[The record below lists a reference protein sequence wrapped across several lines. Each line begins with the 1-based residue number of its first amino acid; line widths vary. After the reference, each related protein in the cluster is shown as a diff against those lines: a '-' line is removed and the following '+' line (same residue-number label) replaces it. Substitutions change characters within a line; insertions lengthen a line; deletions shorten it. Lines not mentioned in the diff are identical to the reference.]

1 MKNID
6 KIYLK
11 NRDRRSSVM
20 QKFIAIDIGAET
32 GRVIVGDVSKME
44 IIYRFPNNLVRVKDS
59 IFWDILGIFNE
70 IKKGLK
76 EAFKKYSDQIVSIGI
91 DTWGV
96 DYVLLDDG
104 GDLLGNPY
112 HYRDKR
118 TDNIM
123 EVVFN
128 IIPKK
133 EIFTETGIQFMQL
146 NTIYQLYS
154 FAKKKPQ
161 ILENT
166 RYFLTIPDILNYWLT
181 GIIKNEYS
189 ITTTTQLYNPIKKD
203 WSTKILNKLGFKKE
217 IFGEIIMPGTKIGE
231 LLPAIAREIGA
242 DSEVVIIAPACHDT
256 GSAVAAVP
264 VEDNTNYAYISS
276 GTWSLLGIETP
287 EPIINEMSF
296 KYNFTNEGSADGGF
310 RFLKNIT
317 GFWIIQECKKFWDE
331 KVKSYSYDELIEIAL
346 KYGPANFRI
355 DPDDSKFLKPGLIDD
370 NMPDRIKTYCQETGQ
385 KVPETPA
392 EIVRGVIESL
402 ADKYT
407 KTIKMIEE
415 ITNRTIS
422 EIYIIGGGCRNGFL
436 CQIVANATGLSVFA
450 GPVEATAIGN
460 LMIQAKSMGQIKSI
474 IEGRK
479 IIRRSFDIK
488 KYLPKE

>member
-1 MKNID
+1 
-6 KIYLK
+6 
-11 NRDRRSSVM
+11 M

-32 GRVIVGDVSKME
+32 GRVIIGDVSKME
-44 IIYRFPNNLVRVKDS
+44 VIYRFPNNFVRVKDS

-70 IKKGLK
+70 IKRGLK
-76 EAFKKYSDQIVSIGI
+76 EAFKKYPNQIISIGI

-96 DYVLLDDG
+96 DYVLLDND

-123 EVVFN
+123 EEVFR

-161 ILENT
+161 IFENT
-166 RYFLTIPDILNYWLT
+166 KYFLTIPDLLNYWLT

-189 ITTTTQLYNPIKKD
+189 IATTTQLYNPIKKD

-217 IFGEIIMPGTKIGE
+217 IFGEIIMPGIKIGK
-231 LLPAIAREIGA
+231 LLPAVVREIGA
-242 DSEVVIIAPACHDT
+242 DSEVMVVAPACHDT

-264 VEDNTNYAYISS
+264 VEDNINYAYISS

-287 EPIINEMSF
+287 KPIINDMSF

-331 KVKSYSYDELIEIAL
+331 NVKSYSYDELTEMAL
-346 KYGPANFRI
+346 KYGPAANFRI
-355 DPDDSKFLKPGLIDD
+355 DPDDLRFLKPALTDD
-370 NMPDRIKTYCQETGQ
+370 SMIDRIKNYCHETGQ
-385 KVPETPA
+385 KIPKTPA

-402 ADKYT
+402 AEKYT
-407 KTIKMIEE
+407 ETIKMIEE
-415 ITNRTIS
+415 ITGKSIK
-422 EIYIIGGGCRNGFL
+422 EIYIIGGGCRNSLL
-436 CQIVANATGLSVFA
+436 CQLVANATDLPVYA

-460 LMIQAKSMGQIKSI
+460 LMVQAKSMGQIKSI
-474 IEGRK
+474 NEGRN
-479 IIRRSFDIK
+479 IIRKSFDIK

>member
-1 MKNID
+1 
-6 KIYLK
+6 
-11 NRDRRSSVM
+11 M
-20 QKFIAIDIGAET
+20 QKFIAIDIGAES
-32 GRVIVGDVSKME
+32 GRVIVGDVSKVE

-59 IFWDILGIFNE
+59 IFWDILGVFNE
-70 IKKGLK
+70 IRKGLK
-76 EAFKKYSDQIVSIGI
+76 EAFKKYPDQIVSVGI

-96 DYVLLDDG
+96 DYVLLDND

-123 EVVFN
+123 EEVFR

-161 ILENT
+161 IFENT
-166 RYFLTIPDILNYWLT
+166 KYFLTIPDLLNYWLT
-181 GIIKNEYS
+181 GIKKNEYS
-189 ITTTTQLYNPIKKD
+189 IATTTQLYNPIKKD
-203 WSTKILNKLGFKKE
+203 WSTKILNKLRIKRE
-217 IFGEIIMPGTKIGE
+217 IFGEIIMPGTKIGK
-231 LLPAIAREIGA
+231 LLPAVAREIGA
-242 DSEVVIIAPACHDT
+242 NSEVIVVAPACHDT

-264 VEDNTNYAYISS
+264 VEDNVNYAYISS

-287 EPIINEMSF
+287 EPIINDLSF

-331 KVKSYSYDELIEIAL
+331 NVKLYSYDELTEIAL
-346 KYGPANFRI
+346 KYGTANFRI
-355 DPDDSKFLKPGLIDD
+355 DPDDLRFLKPGLIDD
-370 NMPDRIKTYCQETGQ
+370 NMPDRIKAYCHETGQ
-385 KVPETPA
+385 KIPETPA

-415 ITNRTIS
+415 ITDRTLN
-422 EIYIIGGGCRNGFL
+422 EIYIIGGGCRNELL
-436 CQIVANATGLSVFA
+436 CQLLANATGLPVYA

-460 LMIQAKSMGQIKSI
+460 IIIQAKSMGQIKSI
-474 IEGRK
+474 TEGRK
-479 IIRRSFDIK
+479 LLRKFYKIQ
-488 KYLPKE
+488 KYYPKV

>member
-1 MKNID
+1 MK
-6 KIYLK
+6 
-11 NRDRRSSVM
+11 
-20 QKFIAIDIGAET
+20 KFVAIDLGAES
-32 GRVIVGDVSKME
+32 GRVIIGDVSKME
-44 IIYRFPNNLVRVKDS
+44 VIYRFPNKFVRVKDS

-70 IKKGLK
+70 IKRGLK
-76 EAFKKYSDQIVSIGI
+76 EAFKKYPNQIISIGI

-96 DYVLLDDG
+96 DYVLLDND

-123 EVVFN
+123 EEVFR

-161 ILENT
+161 IFENT
-166 RYFLTIPDILNYWLT
+166 KYFLTIPDLLNYWLT

-189 ITTTTQLYNPIKKD
+189 IATTTQLYNPIKKD

-217 IFGEIIMPGTKIGE
+217 IFGEIIMPGIKIGK
-231 LLPAIAREIGA
+231 LLPAVAREIGA
-242 DSEVVIIAPACHDT
+242 DSEVMVVAPACHDT

-264 VEDNTNYAYISS
+264 VEDNINYAYISS
-276 GTWSLLGIETP
+276 GTWSLLGIEIP
-287 EPIINEMSF
+287 KPIINDMSF

-331 KVKSYSYDELIEIAL
+331 NVKSYSYDELTEIAL

-355 DPDDSKFLKPGLIDD
+355 DPDDLRFLKPALIDD
-370 NMPDRIKTYCQETGQ
+370 SMIDIIKNYCHETGQ
-385 KVPETPA
+385 KIPKTPA

-402 ADKYT
+402 AEKYT
-407 KTIKMIEE
+407 ETIKMIEE
-415 ITNRTIS
+415 ITGKSIK
-422 EIYIIGGGCRNGFL
+422 EIYIIGGGSRNSLL
-436 CQIVANATGLSVFA
+436 CQLVANATDLPVYA

-460 LMIQAKSMGQIKSI
+460 LMVQAKSMGQIKSI
-474 IEGRK
+474 NEGRN
-479 IIRRSFDIK
+479 IIRKSFDIK

>member
-6 KIYLK
+6 KVYLK
-11 NRDRRSSVM
+11 NRNRRSSVM

-44 IIYRFPNNLVRVKDS
+44 IIYRFPNNFVRVKDS

-70 IKKGLK
+70 IKRGLK
-76 EAFKKYSDQIVSIGI
+76 EAFKKYPNQIISIGI

-96 DYVLLDDG
+96 DYVLLDND

-123 EVVFN
+123 EEVFK

-154 FAKKKPQ
+154 FARKKPQ
-161 ILENT
+161 IFENT
-166 RYFLTIPDILNYWLT
+166 KYLLTIPDLLNYWLT

-189 ITTTTQLYNPIKKD
+189 IATTTQLYNPIKKD

-217 IFGEIIMPGTKIGE
+217 IFGEIIMPGTEVGT
-231 LLPAIAREIGA
+231 LLPAIAQEIGA
-242 DSEVVIIAPACHDT
+242 DLEVVIIAPACHDT

-264 VEDNTNYAYISS
+264 IEDNNHYAYISS
-276 GTWSLLGIETP
+276 GTWSLIGIETP
-287 EPIINEMSF
+287 EPIINEKSF
-296 KYNFTNEGSADGGF
+296 QFNFTNEGSADGGF
-310 RFLKNIT
+310 RFLKNVT

-331 KVKSYSYDELIEIAL
+331 NVKSYSYDELTEIAL
-346 KYGPANFRI
+346 KYGPSNFRI
-355 DPDDSKFLKPGLIDD
+355 DPDDLRFLKPALIDD
-370 NMPDRIKTYCQETGQ
+370 SMIDRIKNYCHETGQ
-385 KVPETPA
+385 KIPKTPA

-402 ADKYT
+402 AEKYT
-407 KTIKMIEE
+407 ETIKTIEE
-415 ITNRTIS
+415 ITGKSIK
-422 EIYIIGGGCRNGFL
+422 EIYIIGGGCRNSLL
-436 CQIVANATGLSVFA
+436 CQLVANATDLPVYA
-450 GPVEATAIGN
+450 GPVEATALGN

-474 IEGRK
+474 VEGRK

-488 KYLPKE
+488 KYLPEE

>member
-1 MKNID
+1 MK
-6 KIYLK
+6 
-11 NRDRRSSVM
+11 
-20 QKFIAIDIGAET
+20 KFIAIDIGAET

-76 EAFKKYSDQIVSIGI
+76 KAFKKYPNQIVSIGI

-96 DYVLLDDG
+96 DYVLLDDD
-104 GDLLGNPY
+104 GDLLRNPY

-118 TDNIM
+118 TDNIIE
-123 EVVFN
+123 EVFS

-133 EIFTETGIQFMQL
+133 EIFTETGIQFMQI

-154 FAKKKPQ
+154 FAKNKPQ
-161 ILENT
+161 VFGNAK
-166 RYFLTIPDILNYWLT
+166 YFLTIPDLLNYWLT

-189 ITTTTQLYNPIKKD
+189 IATTTQLYNPIERD
-203 WSTKILNKLGFKKE
+203 WSIKIMNKLGLKRE
-217 IFGEIIMPGTKIGE
+217 IFGEIIMPGTKIGK
-231 LLPAIAREIGA
+231 LLPAIAQEIGVN
-242 DSEVVIIAPACHDT
+242 SEVVVVAPACHDT

-264 VEDNTNYAYISS
+264 VEDDTNYAYISS

-287 EPIINEMSF
+287 EQIINEMSF
-296 KYNFTNEGSADGGF
+296 KYNFTNEGSANGGF
-310 RFLKNIT
+310 RFLKNII
-317 GFWIIQECKKFWDE
+317 GFWIIQECKKYWDE
-331 KVKSYSYDELIEIAL
+331 NVKSYSYDELTEIAL

-355 DPDDSKFLKPGLIDD
+355 DPDDLRFLRPGLIDD
-370 NMPDRIKTYCQETGQ
+370 NMPDRIKACCQETGQ

-415 ITNRTIS
+415 ITNRTIN
-422 EIYIIGGGCRNGFL
+422 EIYIIGGGCRNGLL
-436 CQIVANATGLSVFA
+436 CQIVANATDLSVFA
-450 GPVEATAIGN
+450 GPVEAAAIGN
-460 LMIQAKSMGQIKSI
+460 LMVQAKSMGQIKSI
-474 IEGRK
+474 AEGRK
-479 IIRRSFDIK
+479 IIRKSFDIK
-488 KYLPKE
+488 KYLPEE

>member
-1 MKNID
+1 
-6 KIYLK
+6 
-11 NRDRRSSVM
+11 M

-44 IIYRFPNNLVRVKDS
+44 IIYRFPNNFVRVKDS

-70 IKKGLK
+70 IKRGLK
-76 EAFKKYSDQIVSIGI
+76 EAFKKYPNQIISIGI

-96 DYVLLDDG
+96 DYVLLDND

-123 EVVFN
+123 EEVFR

-161 ILENT
+161 IFENT
-166 RYFLTIPDILNYWLT
+166 KYFLTIPDLLNYWLT

-189 ITTTTQLYNPIKKD
+189 IATTTQLYNPIKKD

-217 IFGEIIMPGTKIGE
+217 IFGEIIMPGIKIGK
-231 LLPAIAREIGA
+231 LLPAVVREIGA
-242 DSEVVIIAPACHDT
+242 DSEVMVVAPACHDT

-264 VEDNTNYAYISS
+264 VEDNINYAYISS

-287 EPIINEMSF
+287 KPIINDMSF

-331 KVKSYSYDELIEIAL
+331 NVKSYSYDELTEMAL
-346 KYGPANFRI
+346 KYGTAANFRI
-355 DPDDSKFLKPGLIDD
+355 DPDDLRFLKPALIDD
-370 NMPDRIKTYCQETGQ
+370 SMIDRIKNYCHETGQ
-385 KVPETPA
+385 KIPKTPA

-402 ADKYT
+402 AEKYT
-407 KTIKMIEE
+407 ETIKMIEE
-415 ITNRTIS
+415 ITGKSIK
-422 EIYIIGGGCRNGFL
+422 EIYIIGGGCRNSLL
-436 CQIVANATGLSVFA
+436 CQLVANATDLPVYA

-460 LMIQAKSMGQIKSI
+460 LMVQAKSMGQIKSI
-474 IEGRK
+474 NEGRN
-479 IIRRSFDIK
+479 IIRKSFDIK

>member
-1 MKNID
+1 
-6 KIYLK
+6 
-11 NRDRRSSVM
+11 M

-76 EAFKKYSDQIVSIGI
+76 KAFKKYPGQIASIGI

-96 DYVLLDDG
+96 DYVLLDKE

-123 EVVFN
+123 DEVFK
-128 IIPKK
+128 IIPK
-133 EIFTETGIQFMQL
+133 EDIFTESGIQFMQI
-146 NTIYQLYS
+146 NTLYQLYS
-154 FAKKKPQ
+154 FVKNKPQ
-161 ILENT
+161 IFKAT
-166 RYFLTIPDILNYWLT
+166 KYFLTIPDLLNYWLT
-181 GIIKNEYS
+181 GVIKNEYS
-189 ITTTTQLYNPIKKD
+189 IATTTQLYNPIKKD
-203 WSTKILNKLGFKKE
+203 WSKKILNKLKLKRG
-217 IFGEIIMPGTKIGE
+217 IFSEIIMPGTKIGK

-242 DSEVVIIAPACHDT
+242 YSKVVVVAPACHDT
-256 GSAVAAVP
+256 ASAVAAVP
-264 VEDNTNYAYISS
+264 VIDSVDYAYISS

-287 EPIINEMSF
+287 KPIINKKSF
-296 KYNFTNEGSADGGF
+296 NFNFTNEGSADGGF

-317 GFWIIQECKKFWDE
+317 GFWIIQECKKFWE
-331 KVKSYSYDELIEIAL
+331 ENIKSYSYDELTEMAL
-346 KYGPANFRI
+346 KYGHANFRI
-355 DPDDSKFLKPGLIDD
+355 NPDNPRFLKPGLIDN
-370 NMPDRIKTYCQETGQ
+370 NMPDRIRSYCRETGQ
-385 KVPETPA
+385 KTPETPA

-407 KTIKMIEE
+407 NTIKVIEE
-415 ITNRTIS
+415 ITNKSIK
-422 EIYIIGGGCRNGFL
+422 EIYIIGGGSRNALL
-436 CQIVANATGLSVFA
+436 CQLVANTTNLPVYA

-460 LMIQAKSMGQIKSI
+460 IMIQAISMGEIDSI
-474 IEGRK
+474 ARGRK
-479 IIRRSFDIK
+479 IIRESYKIK
-488 KYLPKE
+488 KYYPKE

>member
-1 MKNID
+1 MKNTD
-6 KIYLK
+6 KVYLR
-11 NRDRRSSVM
+11 NRDRRSSMM

-44 IIYRFPNNLVRVKDS
+44 IIYRFPNNLVRIKDS

-76 EAFKKYSDQIVSIGI
+76 KAFNKYPNQIVSIGI

-96 DYVLLDDG
+96 DYVLLDDD

-123 EVVFN
+123 EEVFK

-161 ILENT
+161 ILENA
-166 RYFLTIPDILNYWLT
+166 RYFLTIPDFLNYRLT

-189 ITTTTQLYNPIKKD
+189 IATTTQLYNPIKKD
-203 WSTKILNKLGFKKE
+203 WSTKILDKLGFKKE
-217 IFGEIIMPGTKIGE
+217 IFGEIITPGTEIGK
-231 LLPAIAREIGA
+231 LLPAIALEIGA

-264 VEDNTNYAYISS
+264 IEDNTNYAYISS
-276 GTWSLLGIETP
+276 GTWSLLGIEAP

-310 RFLKNIT
+310 RFLKNVT

-331 KVKSYSYDELIEIAL
+331 KVKSYSYDELTEIAL
-346 KYGPANFRI
+346 EYGPANFRI

-370 NMPDRIKTYCQETGQ
+370 NMPDRIKAYCQETGQ
-385 KVPETPA
+385 KAPETPA

-415 ITNRTIS
+415 ITHKTIK
-422 EIYIIGGGCRNGFL
+422 EIYIIGGGCRNGLL
-436 CQIVANATGLSVFA
+436 CQLLADAIGLPVYA

-460 LMIQAKSMGQIKSI
+460 LMVQAKSMGQIKSI
-474 IEGRK
+474 AEGRK
-479 IIRRSFDIK
+479 IIRKSFDIK
-488 KYLPKE
+488 KYLSKE

>member
-1 MKNID
+1 ME
-6 KIYLK
+6 
-11 NRDRRSSVM
+11 
-20 QKFIAIDIGAET
+20 KFVAIDLGAES
-32 GRVIVGDVSKME
+32 GRVIVGDLSKME
-44 IIYRFPNNLVRVKDS
+44 IIYRFPNHLVRVEDS

-70 IKKGLK
+70 IKRGLK
-76 EAFKKYSDQIVSIGI
+76 KAFKKYPNQIASIGI

-96 DYVLLDDG
+96 DYVLLDGD

-123 EVVFN
+123 ELVFD

-133 EIFTETGIQFMQL
+133 EIFAETGIQFMQL

-154 FAKKKPQ
+154 FARKKPQ
-161 ILENT
+161 IFKNT
-166 RYFLTIPDILNYWLT
+166 RYFLTIPDLLNYWLT

-189 ITTTTQLYNPIKKD
+189 IATTTQLYNPMKKG
-203 WSTKILNKLGFKKE
+203 WSTRILDKLGFKKE
-217 IFGEIIMPGTKIGE
+217 LFGEIIMPGTKIGK

-242 DSEVVIIAPACHDT
+242 DSTVVIIAPACHDT

-310 RFLKNIT
+310 RFLKNVT

-331 KVKSYSYDELIEIAL
+331 MVKSYSYDELTEIAL

-385 KVPETPA
+385 KVPESPA
-392 EIVRGVIESL
+392 EITRGIIESL
-402 ADKYT
+402 AGKYT
-407 KTIKMIEE
+407 ETIKMIEE
-415 ITNRTIS
+415 ITGKSIK
-422 EIYIIGGGCRNGFL
+422 EIYIIGGGSRNSLL
-436 CQIVANATGLSVFA
+436 CQLVVKVTGLPVFA
-450 GPVEATAIGN
+450 GPVEAAAIGN
-460 LMIQAKSMGQIKSI
+460 LMIQAKSMGQIKSMVD
-474 IEGRK
+474 GRK
-479 IIRRSFDIK
+479 IIRKSFDIK
-488 KYLPKE
+488 KYLPEE

>member
-1 MKNID
+1 MK
-6 KIYLK
+6 
-11 NRDRRSSVM
+11 
-20 QKFIAIDIGAET
+20 KFIAIDIGAET

-44 IIYRFPNNLVRVKDS
+44 IIYRFPNHLVRVKDS

-76 EAFKKYSDQIVSIGI
+76 KAFEKYPNQIVSIGI

-96 DYVLLDDG
+96 DYVLLDDD

-123 EVVFN
+123 EEVFK

-133 EIFTETGIQFMQL
+133 EIFTETGIQFMQI

-154 FAKKKPQ
+154 FAKNKPQ
-161 ILENT
+161 VFGNAK
-166 RYFLTIPDILNYWLT
+166 YFLTIPDLLNYWLT

-189 ITTTTQLYNPIKKD
+189 IATTTQLYNPIKKD
-203 WSTKILNKLGFKKE
+203 WSTKILDKLGFKKE
-217 IFGEIIMPGTKIGE
+217 IFGEIIMPGTKIGK

-242 DSEVVIIAPACHDT
+242 DSKVVIIAPACHDT

-310 RFLKNIT
+310 RFLKNVT

-331 KVKSYSYDELIEIAL
+331 KVKSYSYNELTEIAL

-385 KVPETPA
+385 KVPESPA
-392 EIVRGVIESL
+392 EITRGIIESL

-415 ITNRTIS
+415 ITGKSIK
-422 EIYIIGGGCRNGFL
+422 EIYIIGGGSRNSLL
-436 CQIVANATGLSVFA
+436 CKMVANTTGLSVFA

-474 IEGRK
+474 AEGRK
-479 IIRRSFDIK
+479 IIKKFFDIK
-488 KYLPKE
+488 KYLPEE

>member
-1 MKNID
+1 
-6 KIYLK
+6 
-11 NRDRRSSVM
+11 M
-20 QKFIAIDIGAET
+20 QKFIAIDIGAES
-32 GRVIVGDVSKME
+32 GRVIVGDVSKVE

-59 IFWDILGIFNE
+59 IFWDILGVFNE
-70 IKKGLK
+70 IRKGLK
-76 EAFKKYSDQIVSIGI
+76 EAFKKYPDQIVSVGI

-96 DYVLLDDG
+96 DYVLLDND

-123 EVVFN
+123 EEVFR

-161 ILENT
+161 IFENT
-166 RYFLTIPDILNYWLT
+166 KYFLTIPDLLNYWLT
-181 GIIKNEYS
+181 GIKKNEYS
-189 ITTTTQLYNPIKKD
+189 IATTTQLYNPIKKD
-203 WSTKILNKLGFKKE
+203 WSTKILNKLRIKRE
-217 IFGEIIMPGTKIGE
+217 IFGEIIMPGTKIGK
-231 LLPAIAREIGA
+231 LLPAVAREIGA
-242 DSEVVIIAPACHDT
+242 NSEVIVVAPACHDT

-264 VEDNTNYAYISS
+264 VEDNVNYAYISS

-287 EPIINEMSF
+287 EPIINDLSF

-331 KVKSYSYDELIEIAL
+331 NVKLYSYDELTEIAL
-346 KYGPANFRI
+346 KYGTANFRI
-355 DPDDSKFLKPGLIDD
+355 DPDDSRFLKPGLIDD
-370 NMPDRIKTYCQETGQ
+370 NMPDRIKAYCHETGQ
-385 KVPETPA
+385 KIPETPA

-415 ITNRTIS
+415 ITDRTLN
-422 EIYIIGGGCRNGFL
+422 EIYIIGGGCRNELL
-436 CQIVANATGLSVFA
+436 CQLLANATGLPVYA

-460 LMIQAKSMGQIKSI
+460 IIIQAKSMGQIKSI
-474 IEGRK
+474 TEGRK
-479 IIRRSFDIK
+479 LLRKFYKIK
-488 KYLPKE
+488 RYLPEG

>member
-1 MKNID
+1 
-6 KIYLK
+6 
-11 NRDRRSSVM
+11 M

-32 GRVIVGDVSKME
+32 GRVIIGDVSKME
-44 IIYRFPNNLVRVKDS
+44 VIYRFPNNFVRVKDS

-70 IKKGLK
+70 IKRGLK
-76 EAFKKYSDQIVSIGI
+76 EAFKKYPNQIISIGI

-96 DYVLLDDG
+96 DYVLLDND

-123 EVVFN
+123 EEVFR

-161 ILENT
+161 IFENT
-166 RYFLTIPDILNYWLT
+166 KYLLTIPDLLNYWLT

-189 ITTTTQLYNPIKKD
+189 IATTTQLYNPIKKD

-217 IFGEIIMPGTKIGE
+217 IFGEIIMPGIKIGK
-231 LLPAIAREIGA
+231 LLPAVVREIGA
-242 DSEVVIIAPACHDT
+242 DSEVMVVAPACHDT

-264 VEDNTNYAYISS
+264 VEDNINYAYISS

-287 EPIINEMSF
+287 KPIINDMSF

-331 KVKSYSYDELIEIAL
+331 NVKSYSYDELTEMAL
-346 KYGPANFRI
+346 KYGPAANFRI
-355 DPDDSKFLKPGLIDD
+355 DPDDLRFLKPALIDD
-370 NMPDRIKTYCQETGQ
+370 SMIDRIKNYCHETGQ
-385 KVPETPA
+385 KIPKTPA

-402 ADKYT
+402 AEKYT
-407 KTIKMIEE
+407 ETIKMIEE
-415 ITNRTIS
+415 ITGKSIK
-422 EIYIIGGGCRNGFL
+422 EIYIIGGGCRNSLL
-436 CQIVANATGLSVFA
+436 CQLVANATDLPVYA

-460 LMIQAKSMGQIKSI
+460 LMVQAKSMGQIKSI
-474 IEGRK
+474 NEGRN
-479 IIRRSFDIK
+479 IIRKSFDIK

>member
-1 MKNID
+1 ME
-6 KIYLK
+6 
-11 NRDRRSSVM
+11 
-20 QKFIAIDIGAET
+20 KFVAIDLGAES
-32 GRVIVGDVSKME
+32 GRVIVGDLSKME
-44 IIYRFPNNLVRVKDS
+44 IIYRFPNHLVRVEDS

-70 IKKGLK
+70 IKRGLK
-76 EAFKKYSDQIVSIGI
+76 KAFKKYPNQIASIGI

-96 DYVLLDDG
+96 DYVLLDDD

-123 EVVFN
+123 ELVFD

-154 FAKKKPQ
+154 FARKKPQ
-161 ILENT
+161 IFKNT
-166 RYFLTIPDILNYWLT
+166 RYFLTIPDLLNYWLT

-189 ITTTTQLYNPIKKD
+189 IATTTQLYNPMKKG
-203 WSTKILNKLGFKKE
+203 WSTRILDKLGFKKE
-217 IFGEIIMPGTKIGE
+217 LFGEIIMPGTKIGK

-242 DSEVVIIAPACHDT
+242 DSTVVIIAPACHDT

-310 RFLKNIT
+310 RFLKNVT

-331 KVKSYSYDELIEIAL
+331 MVKSYSYDELTEIAL

-385 KVPETPA
+385 KVPESPA
-392 EIVRGVIESL
+392 EITRGIIESL
-402 ADKYT
+402 AGKYT
-407 KTIKMIEE
+407 ETIKIIEE
-415 ITNRTIS
+415 LTGKSIK
-422 EIYIIGGGCRNGFL
+422 EIYIIGGGSRNSLL
-436 CQIVANATGLSVFA
+436 CQLVVKVTGLPVFA
-450 GPVEATAIGN
+450 GPVEAAAIGN
-460 LMIQAKSMGQIKSI
+460 LMIQAKSMGQIKSMVD
-474 IEGRK
+474 GRK
-479 IIRRSFDIK
+479 IIRKSFDIK
-488 KYLPKE
+488 KYLPEE

>member
-1 MKNID
+1 
-6 KIYLK
+6 
-11 NRDRRSSVM
+11 M
-20 QKFIAIDIGAET
+20 QKFIAIDIGAES
-32 GRVIVGDVSKME
+32 GRVIVGDVSKVE

-59 IFWDILGIFNE
+59 IFWDILGVFNE
-70 IKKGLK
+70 IRKGLK
-76 EAFKKYSDQIVSIGI
+76 EAFKKYPDQIVSVGI

-96 DYVLLDDG
+96 DYVLLDDD

-123 EVVFN
+123 EEVFR

-161 ILENT
+161 IFENT
-166 RYFLTIPDILNYWLT
+166 KYFLTIPDLLNYWLT
-181 GIIKNEYS
+181 GIKKNEYS
-189 ITTTTQLYNPIKKD
+189 IATTTQLYNPIKKD
-203 WSTKILNKLGFKKE
+203 WSTKILNKLRIKRE
-217 IFGEIIMPGTKIGE
+217 IFGEIIMPGTKIGK
-231 LLPAIAREIGA
+231 LLPAVAREIGA
-242 DSEVVIIAPACHDT
+242 NSEVIVVAPACHDT

-264 VEDNTNYAYISS
+264 VEDNVNYAYISS

-287 EPIINEMSF
+287 EPIINDLSF

-331 KVKSYSYDELIEIAL
+331 KVKSYSYDELTEIAQ

-355 DPDDSKFLKPGLIDD
+355 DPDDSRFLKPGLIDD
-370 NMPDRIKTYCQETGQ
+370 NMPDRIKAYCHETGQ
-385 KVPETPA
+385 KIPETPA

-415 ITNRTIS
+415 ITDRTLN
-422 EIYIIGGGCRNGFL
+422 EIYIIGGGCRNELL
-436 CQIVANATGLSVFA
+436 CQLLANATGLPVYA

-460 LMIQAKSMGQIKSI
+460 IIIQAKSMGQIKSI
-474 IEGRK
+474 TEGRK
-479 IIRRSFDIK
+479 LLRKFYKIQ
-488 KYLPKE
+488 KYYPKV

>member
-1 MKNID
+1 MKNTD
-6 KIYLK
+6 KVYLK
-11 NRDRRSSVM
+11 NRGRRSSMM

-32 GRVIVGDVSKME
+32 GRVIVGDLSKME

-76 EAFKKYSDQIVSIGI
+76 KAFKKYPNQIVSLGI
-91 DTWGV
+91 DAWGL
-96 DYVLLDDG
+96 DYVFLDDD

-123 EVVFN
+123 EEVFS

-133 EIFTETGIQFMQL
+133 EIFTETGIQFMQI

-154 FAKKKPQ
+154 FAKNKPQ
-161 ILENT
+161 VFENAK
-166 RYFLTIPDILNYWLT
+166 YFLTIPDLLNYWLT
-181 GIIKNEYS
+181 GIITNEYS
-189 ITTTTQLYNPIKKD
+189 IATTTQLYNPIERD
-203 WSTKILNKLGFKKE
+203 WSIKIMNKLGLKRE
-217 IFGEIIMPGTKIGE
+217 IFGEIIMPGTKIGK

-242 DSEVVIIAPACHDT
+242 DSEVVVVAPACHDT
-256 GSAVAAVP
+256 GSAVAAIP
-264 VEDNTNYAYISS
+264 VEDDTNYAYISS
-276 GTWSLLGIETP
+276 GTWSLIGIESP
-287 EPIINEMSF
+287 KPIINEKSF
-296 KYNFTNEGSADGGF
+296 KFNFTNEGSADGGF
-310 RFLKNIT
+310 RLLKNVT

-331 KVKSYSYDELIEIAL
+331 KVKSYSYDELTEMAL

-355 DPDDSKFLKPGLIDD
+355 DPDDSRFLKPGSIDD
-370 NMPDRIKTYCQETGQ
+370 NMPGRIKAYCQETGQ
-385 KVPETPA
+385 KVPEAPA

-407 KTIKMIEE
+407 KTIEMIEE
-415 ITNRTIS
+415 ITNKTIN
-422 EIYIIGGGCRNGFL
+422 EIYIIGGGCRNGLL
-436 CQIVANATGLSVFA
+436 CQIVANAMGLSVFA

-474 IEGRK
+474 VEGRK
-479 IIRRSFDIK
+479 IIRKSFDTK

>member
-1 MKNID
+1 
-6 KIYLK
+6 
-11 NRDRRSSVM
+11 M
-20 QKFIAIDIGAET
+20 QKFIAVDIGAET

-44 IIYRFPNNLVRVKDS
+44 IIYRFPNSLVRVKGS

-76 EAFKKYSDQIVSIGI
+76 EAFKKYSHQIVSIGI

-96 DYVLLDDG
+96 DYALLDSDG
-104 GDLLGNPY
+104 DILGNPY

-123 EVVFN
+123 EEVFK
-128 IIPKK
+128 IIPKE
-133 EIFTETGIQFMQL
+133 EIFAETGIQFMQL

-161 ILENT
+161 IFENA
-166 RYFLTIPDILNYWLT
+166 RYFLTIPDLLNYWLT

-189 ITTTTQLYNPIKKD
+189 ITTTTQLYNPIKKE

-217 IFGEIIMPGTKIGE
+217 IFGEIIMPGTEIGK

-242 DSEVVIIAPACHDT
+242 DSEVVIIAPSCHDT

-264 VEDNTNYAYISS
+264 IGDNANYAYISS

-287 EPIINEMSF
+287 EPIINQMSF

-310 RFLKNIT
+310 RFLKNVT
-317 GFWIIQECKKFWDE
+317 GFWIIQECKKFWGE
-331 KVKSYSYDELIEIAL
+331 KVKSYSYDELTEIAL

-355 DPDDSKFLKPGLIDD
+355 DPDDLRFLKPGLIDD
-370 NMPDRIKTYCQETGQ
+370 NMPDRIKVYCQETGQ

-407 KTIKMIEE
+407 ETIKMIEE
-415 ITNRTIS
+415 ITNRTIN
-422 EIYIIGGGCRNGFL
+422 EIYIIGGGCRNGLL

-460 LMIQAKSMGQIKSI
+460 LMIQAKSIGQIKSI
-474 IEGRK
+474 AEGRE
-479 IIRRSFDIK
+479 IIRKSFDIK
-488 KYLPKE
+488 KYLPEE

>member
-1 MKNID
+1 
-6 KIYLK
+6 
-11 NRDRRSSVM
+11 M
-20 QKFIAIDIGAET
+20 QKFIAIDIGAES

-76 EAFKKYSDQIVSIGI
+76 KAFKKYPNQIVSIGI

-96 DYVLLDDG
+96 DYVLLDDD
-104 GDLLGNPY
+104 DLLGNPY

-118 TDNIM
+118 TDNIT
-123 EVVFN
+123 EKVFS
-128 IIPKK
+128 IIPKE
-133 EIFTETGIQFMQL
+133 EIFAETGIQFMQI

-154 FAKKKPQ
+154 FAKNKPKVFG
-161 ILENT
+161 NA
-166 RYFLTIPDILNYWLT
+166 RYFLTIPDLLNYWLT

-189 ITTTTQLYNPIKKD
+189 IATTTQLYNPIERD
-203 WSTKILNKLGFKKE
+203 WSIKIMNKLGLKRE
-217 IFGEIIMPGTKIGE
+217 IFGEIIMPGTKIGK

-242 DSEVVIIAPACHDT
+242 DSEVVVVAPACHDT
-256 GSAVAAVP
+256 GSAVAAIP
-264 VEDNTNYAYISS
+264 VEDDTNYAYISS
-276 GTWSLLGIETP
+276 GTWSLIGIESP
-287 EPIINEMSF
+287 KPIINEKSF
-296 KYNFTNEGSADGGF
+296 KFNFTNEGSADGGF
-310 RFLKNIT
+310 RFLKNVT

-331 KVKSYSYDELIEIAL
+331 KVRSYSYDELTEMAL

-355 DPDDSKFLKPGLIDD
+355 DPDDSRFLKPGLIDD
-370 NMPDRIKTYCQETGQ
+370 NMPDRIKDYCQETGQ

-392 EIVRGVIESL
+392 EIVRGVIESF

-407 KTIKMIEE
+407 ETIKMIEE
-415 ITNRTIS
+415 ITNKTIN
-422 EIYIIGGGCRNGFL
+422 EIYIIGGGCRNGLL

-474 IEGRK
+474 VEGRET
-479 IIRRSFDIK
+479 IRRSFDIK
-488 KYLPKE
+488 KYLPEE

>member
-1 MKNID
+1 MK
-6 KIYLK
+6 
-11 NRDRRSSVM
+11 
-20 QKFIAIDIGAET
+20 KFLAIDLGAES

-44 IIYRFPNNLVRVKDS
+44 IIYRFPNNFVRVKDS

-70 IKKGLK
+70 IKRGLK
-76 EAFKKYSDQIVSIGI
+76 EAFKKYPNQIISIGI

-96 DYVLLDDG
+96 DHVLLDND

-123 EVVFN
+123 EEVFR

-154 FAKKKPQ
+154 FARKKPQ
-161 ILENT
+161 IFENT
-166 RYFLTIPDILNYWLT
+166 KYFLTIPDLLNYWLT

-189 ITTTTQLYNPIKKD
+189 IATTTQLYNPIKKD

-217 IFGEIIMPGTKIGE
+217 IFGEIIMPGIKIGK
-231 LLPAIAREIGA
+231 LLPAVAREIGA
-242 DSEVVIIAPACHDT
+242 DSEVMVVAPACHDT

-264 VEDNTNYAYISS
+264 VEDNINYAYISS

-287 EPIINEMSF
+287 KPIINDMSF

-331 KVKSYSYDELIEIAL
+331 NVKSYSYDELTEIAL

-355 DPDDSKFLKPGLIDD
+355 DPDDLRFLKPALIDD
-370 NMPDRIKTYCQETGQ
+370 SMIDRIKNYCHGTGQ
-385 KVPETPA
+385 KIPKTPA

-402 ADKYT
+402 AEKYT
-407 KTIKMIEE
+407 ETIKMIEE
-415 ITNRTIS
+415 ITGKSIK
-422 EIYIIGGGCRNGFL
+422 EIYIIGGGCRNSLL
-436 CQIVANATGLSVFA
+436 CQLVANATDLPVYA

-460 LMIQAKSMGQIKSI
+460 LMVQAKSMGQIKSI
-474 IEGRK
+474 NEGRN
-479 IIRRSFDIK
+479 IIRKSFDIK

>member
-1 MKNID
+1 
-6 KIYLK
+6 
-11 NRDRRSSVM
+11 M

-44 IIYRFPNNLVRVKDS
+44 IIYRFPNNFVRVKDS

-76 EAFKKYSDQIVSIGI
+76 KAFKKYPNQIVSFGI

-96 DYVLLDDG
+96 DYVLLDDD
-104 GDLLGNPY
+104 DLLGNPY

-123 EVVFN
+123 EEVFS

-133 EIFTETGIQFMQL
+133 EIFTETGIQFMQI

-154 FAKKKPQ
+154 FAKNKPQ
-161 ILENT
+161 VFGNAK
-166 RYFLTIPDILNYWLT
+166 YFLTIPDLLNYWLT

-189 ITTTTQLYNPIKKD
+189 IATTTQLYNPIERD
-203 WSTKILNKLGFKKE
+203 WSIKIMDKLGLKRE
-217 IFGEIIMPGTKIGE
+217 IFGEIIMPGTKIGK

-242 DSEVVIIAPACHDT
+242 DSEVVVVAPACHDT
-256 GSAVAAVP
+256 GSAVAAIP
-264 VEDNTNYAYISS
+264 VEDDTNYAYISS
-276 GTWSLLGIETP
+276 GTWSLIGIESTK
-287 EPIINEMSF
+287 PIINEMSF
-296 KYNFTNEGSADGGF
+296 KFNFTNEGSADGGF
-310 RFLKNIT
+310 RFLKNVT

-331 KVKSYSYDELIEIAL
+331 KVKSYSYDELTEMAL
-346 KYGPANFRI
+346 KYGPANFKI
-355 DPDDSKFLKPGLIDD
+355 DPDDSRFLKPGLIDD
-370 NMPDRIKTYCQETGQ
+370 NMPDRIKAYCQETGQ

-415 ITNRTIS
+415 ITNKTIN
-422 EIYIIGGGCRNGFL
+422 EIYIIGGGCRNGLL

-474 IEGRK
+474 VEGRK
-479 IIRRSFDIK
+479 VIRKSFDIK
-488 KYLPKE
+488 KYLP

>member
-1 MKNID
+1 MKNTD
-6 KIYLK
+6 KVYLK
-11 NRDRRSSVM
+11 NRNRRGSVM

-44 IIYRFPNNLVRVKDS
+44 IIYRFSNNFVRVEDS

-70 IKKGLK
+70 IKRGLK
-76 EAFKKYSDQIVSIGI
+76 EAFKKYPNQIISIGI

-96 DYVLLDDG
+96 DYVLLDNG

-123 EVVFN
+123 EEVFS

-133 EIFTETGIQFMQL
+133 EIFTETGIQFMQI

-154 FAKKKPQ
+154 FAKNKPQ
-161 ILENT
+161 VFGNAK
-166 RYFLTIPDILNYWLT
+166 YFLTIPDLLNYWLT

-189 ITTTTQLYNPIKKD
+189 IATTTQLYNPIERD
-203 WSTKILNKLGFKKE
+203 WSIKIMDKLGLKRE
-217 IFGEIIMPGTKIGE
+217 IFGEIIMPGTKIGK

-242 DSEVVIIAPACHDT
+242 DSEVVVVAPACHDT
-256 GSAVAAVP
+256 GSAVAAIP
-264 VEDNTNYAYISS
+264 VEDDTNYAYISS
-276 GTWSLLGIETP
+276 GTWSLIGIESTK
-287 EPIINEMSF
+287 PIINEMSF
-296 KYNFTNEGSADGGF
+296 KFNFTNEGSADGGF
-310 RFLKNIT
+310 RFLKNVT

-331 KVKSYSYDELIEIAL
+331 KVKSYSYDELTEMAL
-346 KYGPANFRI
+346 KYGPANFKI
-355 DPDDSKFLKPGLIDD
+355 DPDDSRFLKPGLIDD
-370 NMPDRIKTYCQETGQ
+370 NMPDRIKAYCQETGQ

-415 ITNRTIS
+415 ITNKTINK
-422 EIYIIGGGCRNGFL
+422 IYIIGGGCRNGLL

-474 IEGRK
+474 VEGRK
-479 IIRRSFDIK
+479 VIRKSFDIK
-488 KYLPKE
+488 KYLP

>member
-1 MKNID
+1 
-6 KIYLK
+6 
-11 NRDRRSSVM
+11 M

-44 IIYRFPNNLVRVKDS
+44 IIYRFPNNFVRVKDS

-70 IKKGLK
+70 IKRGLK
-76 EAFKKYSDQIVSIGI
+76 EAFKKYPNQIISIGI

-96 DYVLLDDG
+96 DYVLLDND

-123 EVVFN
+123 EEVFR

-154 FAKKKPQ
+154 FARKKPQ
-161 ILENT
+161 IFENT
-166 RYFLTIPDILNYWLT
+166 KYFLTIPDLLNYWLT

-189 ITTTTQLYNPIKKD
+189 IATTTQLYNPIKKD

-217 IFGEIIMPGTKIGE
+217 LFGEIIMPGIKIGK
-231 LLPAIAREIGA
+231 LLPAVAREIGA
-242 DSEVVIIAPACHDT
+242 DSEVMVVAPACHDT

-264 VEDNTNYAYISS
+264 VEDNINYAYISS

-287 EPIINEMSF
+287 KPIINDMSF

-331 KVKSYSYDELIEIAL
+331 NVKSYSYDELTGMAL

-355 DPDDSKFLKPGLIDD
+355 DPDDLRFLKPALIDD
-370 NMPDRIKTYCQETGQ
+370 SMIDRIKNYCHETGQ
-385 KVPETPA
+385 KIPKTPA

-402 ADKYT
+402 AEKYT
-407 KTIKMIEE
+407 ETIKMIEE
-415 ITNRTIS
+415 ITGKFIK
-422 EIYIIGGGCRNGFL
+422 EIYIIGGGCRNSLL
-436 CQIVANATGLSVFA
+436 CQLVANATDLPVYA

-474 IEGRK
+474 NEGRN
-479 IIRRSFDIK
+479 IIRKSFDIK

>member
-1 MKNID
+1 VK
-6 KIYLK
+6 
-11 NRDRRSSVM
+11 
-20 QKFIAIDIGAET
+20 KFVAIDLGAES

-44 IIYRFPNNLVRVKDS
+44 IIYRFPNNFVRVKDS

-70 IKKGLK
+70 IKRGLK
-76 EAFKKYSDQIVSIGI
+76 EAFKKYPNQIISIGI

-96 DYVLLDDG
+96 DHVLLDND

-123 EVVFN
+123 EEVFR

-154 FAKKKPQ
+154 FARKKPQ
-161 ILENT
+161 IFENT
-166 RYFLTIPDILNYWLT
+166 KYFLTIPDLLNYWLT

-189 ITTTTQLYNPIKKD
+189 IATTTQLYNPIKKD

-217 IFGEIIMPGTKIGE
+217 IFGEIIMPGIKIGK
-231 LLPAIAREIGA
+231 LLPAVAREIGA
-242 DSEVVIIAPACHDT
+242 DSEVMVVAPACHDT

-264 VEDNTNYAYISS
+264 VEDNINYAYISS

-287 EPIINEMSF
+287 KPIINDMSF

-331 KVKSYSYDELIEIAL
+331 NVKSYSYDELTEIAL

-355 DPDDSKFLKPGLIDD
+355 DPDDLRFLKPALIDD
-370 NMPDRIKTYCQETGQ
+370 SMIDRIKNYCHETGQ
-385 KVPETPA
+385 KIPKTPA

-402 ADKYT
+402 AEKYT
-407 KTIKMIEE
+407 ETIKMIEE
-415 ITNRTIS
+415 ITGKSIK
-422 EIYIIGGGCRNGFL
+422 EIYIIGGGCRNSLL
-436 CQIVANATGLSVFA
+436 CQLVANATDLPVYA

-460 LMIQAKSMGQIKSI
+460 LMVQAKSMGQIKSI
-474 IEGRK
+474 NEGRN
-479 IIRRSFDIK
+479 IIRKSFDIK

>member
-1 MKNID
+1 
-6 KIYLK
+6 
-11 NRDRRSSVM
+11 M
-20 QKFIAIDIGAET
+20 QKFIAIDIGAES
-32 GRVIVGDVSKME
+32 GRVIVGDGLGIE
-44 IIYRFPNNLVRVKDS
+44 IIHRFSNNLVRVRDS
-59 IFWDILGIFNE
+59 IFWDIFGIFNE

-76 EAFKKYSDQIVSIGI
+76 IVFKKYSSQIASIGI

-96 DYVLLDDG
+96 DYVLLDDE
-104 GDLLGNPY
+104 GDILGSPY

-123 EVVFN
+123 KEVFN
-128 IIPKK
+128 IIPKE
-133 EIFTETGIQFMQL
+133 EIFAETGIQFMQL

-154 FAKKKPQ
+154 FVKNKPQ
-161 ILENT
+161 IFKNAK
-166 RYFLTIPDILNYWLT
+166 YFLTIPDLLNYWLT

-189 ITTTTQLYNPIKKD
+189 IATTTQLYNPIKKD
-203 WSTKILNKLGFKKE
+203 WSVKILSKLGIE
-217 IFGEIIMPGTKIGE
+217 RNIFSEIIMPGTKIGE
-231 LLPAIAREIGA
+231 LLPGIAQEIGA
-242 DSEVVIIAPACHDT
+242 NLEVVVVAPACHDT

-264 VEDNTNYAYISS
+264 VEDNENYFYISS

-331 KVKSYSYDELIEIAL
+331 NIKSYSYDELTEIAL
-346 KYGPANFRI
+346 KYGRTNFRI
-355 DPDDSKFLKPGLIDD
+355 DPDDLRFLKPGLIDD
-370 NMPDRIKTYCQETGQ
+370 NMPDRIKNYCRETGQ
-385 KVPETPA
+385 KIPETPA
-392 EIVRGVIESL
+392 EITRGIIESL

-407 KTIKMIEE
+407 NTIRLIEK
-415 ITNRTIS
+415 ITGRNS
-422 EIYIIGGGCRNGFL
+422 KEIYIIGGGSRNGLL
-436 CQIVANATGLSVFA
+436 CQLVANTTGLPVYA

-460 LMIQAKSMGQIKSI
+460 LMIQAKAMGQIKSI

-479 IIRRSFDIK
+479 IIRKSFNIK
-488 KYLPKE
+488 KYLPEK

>member
-1 MKNID
+1 
-6 KIYLK
+6 
-11 NRDRRSSVM
+11 M

-76 EAFKKYSDQIVSIGI
+76 KAFKKYPNQIVSIGI

-96 DYVLLDDG
+96 DYVLLDDD
-104 GDLLGNPY
+104 GDILGNPY

-123 EVVFN
+123 EEAFK
-128 IIPKK
+128 IIPRE
-133 EIFTETGIQFMQL
+133 EIFAETGIQFMQL

-161 ILENT
+161 IFENA
-166 RYFLTIPDILNYWLT
+166 RYFLTTPDLLNYWLT

-217 IFGEIIMPGTKIGE
+217 IFGEIIMPGTEIGK
-231 LLPAIAREIGA
+231 LLPAIAREIGT

-264 VEDNTNYAYISS
+264 IEDNANYAYISS
-276 GTWSLLGIETP
+276 GTWSLIGIESSK
-287 EPIINEMSF
+287 PIINEMSF

-310 RFLKNIT
+310 RFLKNVT
-317 GFWIIQECKKFWDE
+317 GFWIVQECKKFWDE
-331 KVKSYSYDELIEIAL
+331 KVKSYSYDELTKMAL

-355 DPDDSKFLKPGLIDD
+355 DPDDSRFLKPGLIDD
-370 NMPDRIKTYCQETGQ
+370 NMPDRIKVYCQKTGQ

-402 ADKYT
+402 AEKYT
-407 KTIKMIEE
+407 ETIKMIEE
-415 ITNRTIS
+415 ITDRTLK
-422 EIYIIGGGCRNGFL
+422 EIYIIGGGCRNGLL

-474 IEGRK
+474 TEGRK
-479 IIRRSFDIK
+479 IIRESYKIK
-488 KYLPKE
+488 KYYPKG